1 MRKLNA
7 NLNPLSNDVFL
18 IVEKKTFFILAE
30 EIAKVLKATFA
41 KAMASNPAA
50 AAEMARSMAEAL
62 AATGIFPKTFN
73 CFFKFLK

>member
-1 MRKLNA
+1 MY
-7 NLNPLSNDVFL
+7 S
-18 IVEKKTFFILAE
+18 FFKFKENTLPILAE

-62 AATGIFPKTFN
+62 AATGIF
-73 CFFKFLK
+73 FFQIVFSKLSKHFFWNSNIFL

>member
-1 MRKLNA
+1 MY
-7 NLNPLSNDVFL
+7 FL
-18 IVEKKTFFILAE
+18 IAKKNLLILAE

-62 AATGIFPKTFN
+62 AATGIFPKNFS
-73 CFFKFLK
+73 CFFKFQK

>member
-1 MRKLNA
+1 MY
-7 NLNPLSNDVFL
+7 S
-18 IVEKKTFFILAE
+18 FFKFKENTLPILAE

-62 AATGIFPKTFN
+62 AATGIFFSNFIFSKLSKH
-73 CFFKFLK
+73 FFGI